1 MGQQT
6 AQTTTDRQTAIRWML
21 RDLQALQQML
31 RDDRFETGVRRIGAE
46 QEMFLVD
53 ASWQPAPGALPM
65 LAALSGQPYT
75 TEVGAFNL
83 ELNLDPQEFTGDCF
97 TRVQA
102 QLDELLA
109 LGRVAAESVG
119 LHVVLSGTLPTIRK
133 RDLTMANMVQNPRYL
148 ALNNALMGLRG
159 EDYEL
164 HIKGTDELRVRQDSV
179 MAEACN
185 ASFQVH
191 LQVTPSEFANAYN
204 VAQALSG
211 PTLASATNSPLLF
224 GKRLWAE
231 TRIALF
237 EQSVDTRR
245 PGHHVRER
253 SARVSFGDG
262 WVTSSVA
269 ELYKEDI
276 TRYRPVLAPDD
287 YTDPLAELAEGRIP
301 SLPALRLHTGTV
313 WRWNRACYG
322 ISHTA
327 LGDLPHL
334 RIENRVLPSGPST
347 LDEVAN
353 AALWLGLMRAVAE
366 DHPEI
371 HRTIPFEQAR
381 TNFVAAAR
389 QGLSSTQTWLDGE
402 EYAASVLTLDVLLP
416 LAARGLE
423 AQDVDEDDIDK
434 YLSIIERRVRSGNTG
449 SRWVLTSLN
458 GLRNQGSAGQRLNS
472 LTAAMVSRQ
481 RGGTPVA
488 DWSAATLD
496 EGGQW
501 QHNFVTVEQLMTTD
515 IVSVAPDD
523 PVELVANLLDWHR
536 IRQILVEDSD
546 GSLVG
551 LVSYRAILRLVANG
565 TDTSEMTVAD
575 VMKGDPV
582 CVPPDMAPLR
592 ALELMRQFGIGA
604 LPVVSDGHL
613 VGVVTEH
620 DFFNVAGMLLLEQLD
635 QTHRVGE
642 S

>member
-1 MGQQT
+1 VGQQT
-6 AQTTTDRQTAIRWML
+6 AQSKTGRQTAIRWML
-21 RDLQALQQML
+21 RDLQALQLML
-31 RDDRFETGVRRIGAE
+31 EEERFETDIRRIGAE

-65 LAALSGQPYT
+65 LAALTGQPYT

-83 ELNLDPQEFTGDCF
+83 ELNLDPQEFSGDCF
-97 TRVQA
+97 TRMHA

-109 LGRVAAESVG
+109 LGRTAAETAG
-119 LHVVLSGTLPTIRK
+119 LHVVLTGILPTIRK

-148 ALNNALMGLRG
+148 ALNSALMGLRG
-159 EDYEL
+159 GAYEL

-191 LQVTPSEFANAYN
+191 LQVTPGEFANAYN

-245 PGHHVRER
+245 PGHHVRDR
-253 SARVSFGDG
+253 AARVSFGDG

-269 ELYKEDI
+269 ELYKDDI
-276 TRYRPVLAPDD
+276 TRYRPLLAPDEYD
-287 YTDPLAELAEGRIP
+287 DPLALLAEGSVP
-301 SLPALRLHTGTV
+301 TLPALRLHTGTV

-322 ISHTA
+322 ISHIA
-327 LGDLPHL
+327 GGDVPHL
-334 RIENRVLPSGPST
+334 RIENRILPSGPST
-347 LDEVAN
+347 IDEVAN
-353 AALWLGLMRAVAE
+353 AALWLGLMRSVTA

-371 HRTIPFEQAR
+371 SRSIPFEQAR
-381 TNFVAAAR
+381 SNFVAAAR
-389 QGLSSTQTWLDGE
+389 QGLSSTQVWLDGE
-402 EYAASVLTLDVLLP
+402 EYAAPALTLDVLLP
-416 LAARGLE
+416 FAARGLE
-423 AQDVDEDDIDK
+423 SQGVDSADIDRF
-434 YLSIIERRVRSGNTG
+434 LGVVERRVHSGYTG
-449 SRWVLTSLN
+449 SRWVLSSLN
-458 GLRNQGSAGQRLNS
+458 GMRNQGSAGQRLNS

-481 RGGTPVA
+481 RGGAPVA
-488 DWSAATLD
+488 EWSAATLD

-536 IRQILVEDSD
+536 IRQVLVEKGD
-546 GSLVG
+546 GTLVG
-551 LVSYRAILRLVANG
+551 LVSYRAILRLVATG
-565 TDTSEMTVAD
+565 ADTSELTVAD
-575 VMKGDPV
+575 VMKREPV
-582 CVPPDMAPLR
+582 CVAPDMAPLR

-604 LPVVSDGHL
+604 LPVVSDGQL
-613 VGVVTEH
+613 VGIVTEH
-620 DFFNVAGMLLLEQLD
+620 DFFNVAGMLLLEGLD
-635 QTHRVGE
+635 QTHRAGA
-642 S
+642 